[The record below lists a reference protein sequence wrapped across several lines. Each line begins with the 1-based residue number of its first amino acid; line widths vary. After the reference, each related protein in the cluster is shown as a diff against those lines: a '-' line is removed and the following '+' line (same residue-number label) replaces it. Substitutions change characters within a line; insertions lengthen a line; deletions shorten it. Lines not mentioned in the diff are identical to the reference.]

1 MRIKRVLAA
10 LLTAPLVGLS
20 LGAMPT
26 TSTTAQAAPN
36 PALHVD
42 SVTLNKA
49 SVAVS
54 GLNTVPVTAT
64 VKGAYNSTSDPDITL
79 YVVLE
84 RTAGT
89 GTKVLMVSTN
99 LPLTAGTLAD
109 GTWSG
114 PLNVPSTANG
124 AFKVTGVSA
133 GKYAPGTG
141 DLFDPTPVANGPSI
155 TVTGTHLPKITAEVI
170 PAVVPFTKDPFR
182 IRWTVT
188 DSSTGKPYGT
198 RLKLILETD
207 DFCIKYIGPYETDL
221 SDANGVV
228 TKLYG
233 SSVANMSQCLM
244 LPGDPGANGALTI
257 FAPRPGIVAA
267 TPSKPSAPVGS
278 LVPVNGSVA
287 GAPWLCPVNLQRLYG
302 ATQWRTVGTSTVRT
316 SGRFTLTAQPAYV
329 GQIPYRVSLPACKN
343 YRAGVSSTFYVRGL

>member
-20 LGAMPT
+20 LAAMPT
-26 TSTTAQAAPN
+26 VAQAAPN

-42 SVTLNKA
+42 SVALSKT

-54 GLNTVPVTAT
+54 GLNTVPVTVT
-64 VKGAYNSTSDPDITL
+64 VKGGYTAANAPDITL
-79 YVVLE
+79 YAILE
-84 RTAGT
+84 RTVGT
-89 GTKVLMVSTN
+89 GQKVLMVSTD
-99 LPLTAGTLAD
+99 LPRTAGNVTN

-124 AFKVTGVSA
+124 AFKVTGVFA

-155 TVTGTHLPKITAEVI
+155 TVTGTHLPKITAEVV
-170 PAVVPFTKDPFR
+170 PAVVPFTSAPFR

-188 DSSTGKPYGT
+188 DSATGKPYGT
-198 RLKLILETD
+198 RLKLIIETD
-207 DFCIKYIGPYETDL
+207 DFCIKYVGPYETDL
-221 SDANGVV
+221 SDMNGVV
-228 TKLYG
+228 SKLYG
-233 SSVANMSQCLM
+233 SSVANLSQCLM
-244 LPGDPGANGALTI
+244 LPGDPGANGSLTI
-257 FAPRPGIVAA
+257 FVPRPGIVAA
-267 TPSKPSAPVGS
+267 APSKPSAPVGS

-287 GAPWLCPVNLQRLYG
+287 GAPVYCPVNLQRLYG

-316 SGRFTLTAQPAYV
+316 SGRFTLSAQPAYV

-343 YRAGVSSTFYVRGL
+343 YRAGVSSTFYIRGL